1 MRRRHATT
9 LLTSTLIACLGAI
22 ACSQTAMVA
31 PDVAV
36 AEGDA
41 SVTLTISAAASVQEA
56 MQAVQ
61 AAYQTAAPEVT
72 LVYNFGSSG
81 SLAQQIHQGAPTDVF
96 LSASTQWM
104 DDLETKEQIRTDSRQ
119 DLLQNT
125 MVLIVPR
132 DQATVMD
139 FQDLTASGL
148 GKVAIGEPESA
159 PVGRY
164 AKEVLTAFNLFETL
178 QPRLVFAKDVRQV
191 LSYVATGNVD
201 AGLVYA
207 TDAMLSD
214 QVEAIATAPP
224 ATHTPIVYPIAI
236 VQNSPHAEAAQSF
249 LAFLTTPTAVT
260 IFEDHG
266 FTIAP

>member
-1 MRRRHATT
+1 MRRRHATG
-9 LLTSTLIACLGAI
+9 LLALTAMVGLGAI
-22 ACSQTAMVA
+22 ACSQTAIVA
-31 PDVAV
+31 PDVPV

-41 SVTLTISAAASVQEA
+41 SVTLTVSAAASVQDA

-61 AAYQTAAPEVT
+61 VAYRTTAPNVT

-96 LSASTQWM
+96 LSASTTWM
-104 DDLETKEQIRTDSRQ
+104 DDLEAKGQIRTDSRQ
-119 DLLQNT
+119 DLLQNA
-125 MVLIVPR
+125 MVLIIPA
-132 DQATVMD
+132 DKMTVTD
-139 FQDLTASGL
+139 FKDLAESEL

-201 AGLVYA
+201 AGLVYT
-207 TDAMLSD
+207 TDALISD
-214 QVEAIATAPP
+214 QVEVIATAPSD
-224 ATHTPIVYPIAI
+224 THTPIVYPIAI
-236 VQNSPHAEAAQSF
+236 VQDSPHAEAAQ
-249 LAFLTTPTAVT
+249 AFLTFLATPTATT
-260 IFEDHG
+260 IFEDYG
-266 FTIAP
+266 FTMAP